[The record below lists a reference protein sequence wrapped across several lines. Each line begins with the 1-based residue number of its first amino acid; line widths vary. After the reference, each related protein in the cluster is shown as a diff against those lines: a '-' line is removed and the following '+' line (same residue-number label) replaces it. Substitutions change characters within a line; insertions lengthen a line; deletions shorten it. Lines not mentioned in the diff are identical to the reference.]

1 MSLKFFTNLD
11 VSSGITSGIKE
22 SYETINHDEVIQQLV
37 SKVSDLEDKIAKLEA
52 RL

>member
-22 SYETINHDEVIQQLV
+22 SYETINHNEVIQQLI
-37 SKVSDLEDKIAKLEA
+37 SRVSDLEDRITELEA